1 MNKKVFVLLFLG
13 MIVFLSAQNQRF
25 MYEYKFVSDST
36 NRDDVKTELMNLD
49 TTPKGSKFYSYTSY
63 KSDSLMRVDLEKQL
77 KANGS
82 INIKTDQRKG
92 VIRYSIAKNYT
103 NGNIDFRTR
112 IGMDA
117 FRVAEERKMTWKIL
131 PDKQKIGNWETQ
143 KATTEFAGRKWTAWF
158 CSDIPI
164 QDGPYKFSGL
174 PGLVVKLEDDTHSH
188 LYNLIAIKNL
198 GALEPEIYAFQISK
212 EIPLKSAEYK
222 KLLLEHRKDP
232 AKGLRQINMDNG
244 VVLNMANSA
253 ENDKFLKEREER
265 LKTQIKKDNN
275 LIEIDLL
282 K

>member
-92 VIRYSIAKNYT
+92 VIRYAIAKNYT

-174 PGLVVKLEDDTHSH
+174 PGLVLKLEDDTHSH

-198 GALEPEIYAFQISK
+198 GVLEPEIYAFQISK

-232 AKGLRQINMDNG
+232 AKGLRQISMDNG

-265 LKTQIKKDNN
+265 LKEQIKKDNN

>member
-232 AKGLRQINMDNG
+232 AKGLRQISMDNG
-244 VVLNMANSA
+244 VVLNMNNSA
-253 ENDKFLKEREER
+253 ETNKFLKEREER
-265 LKTQIKKDNN
+265 LKAQIKKDNN

>member
-92 VIRYSIAKNYT
+92 VIRYAIAKNYT

-198 GALEPEIYAFQISK
+198 GALEPEIYAFQFSK

-232 AKGLRQINMDNG
+232 AKGLRQISMDNG

-265 LKTQIKKDNN
+265 LKAQIKKDNN

>member
-36 NRDDVKTELMNLD
+36 NRDDVKTELINLD

-92 VIRYSIAKNYT
+92 VIRYAIAKNYT

-198 GALEPEIYAFQISK
+198 GVLEPEIYAFQISK

-232 AKGLRQINMDNG
+232 AKGLRQISMDNG

-265 LKTQIKKDNN
+265 LKEQIKKDNN

>member
-92 VIRYSIAKNYT
+92 VIRYAIAKNYT

-198 GALEPEIYAFQISK
+198 GVLEPEIYAFQISK

-232 AKGLRQINMDNG
+232 AKGLRQISMDNG

-265 LKTQIKKDNN
+265 LKEQIKKDNN